1 MQGRRCLIASLRGE
15 EETSL
20 LLHLASRVHK
30 YYHEHP
36 AETQCTVFK
45 FQGSGF
51 GLRSSEDRLHTIT
64 RQEKYAIRDG
74 LLPALDPAA
83 RHIGAGAYL
92 LHYFAYAALTR
103 RREAG
108 GCIQQAYYAPRTS
121 HLAAGDLPALPG
133 ESLHFRRP
141 SWHMSY
147 LHETCNVQRAYS
159 LV

>member
-1 MQGRRCLIASLRGE
+1 MVQVRRCVYVVRVRGYWSVPGDEHGLPGRGPLASGYEYEVGRLVLLTALPAAKQVVEMQGRRCLIASLRGE

-64 RQEKYAIRDG
+64 RQEKYAMRDG
-74 LLPALDPAA
+74 LLRLAFRVLRSASDPAA
-83 RHIGAGAYL
+83 RHIGAGAY
-92 LHYFAYAALTR
+92 
-103 RREAG
+103 E
-108 GCIQQAYYAPRTS
+108 
-121 HLAAGDLPALPG
+121 
-133 ESLHFRRP
+133 
-141 SWHMSY
+141 
-147 LHETCNVQRAYS
+147 
-159 LV
+159 